1 MQYWKFPLKWR
12 NEEIDKFEEN
22 EIKIQKDT
30 AGMLRIQKTLTKDIE
45 FDESDDDLNG
55 WDFKY

>member
-55 WDFKY
+55 WDFKN